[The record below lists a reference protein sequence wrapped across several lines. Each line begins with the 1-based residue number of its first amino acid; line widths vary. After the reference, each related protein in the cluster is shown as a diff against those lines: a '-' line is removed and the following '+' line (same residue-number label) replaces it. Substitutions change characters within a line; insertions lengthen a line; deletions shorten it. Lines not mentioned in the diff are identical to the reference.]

1 MSQSDK
7 SIHGMSS
14 KVASEAKKRG
24 HARER
29 ERVEN
34 LLKRGILS
42 EILGGMIKP
51 DIKRHDGLLESI
63 KGGKKTQWF
72 LFGSN
77 NVNECEYF
85 TKEEKQIFSKYANC
99 WTTPNPYSEHMK
111 DVISKDP
118 KKWVSFFMGID
129 KFDLMVIKDYRDGKW
144 YEFDSEEFLDKLMN
158 EVTEIYSTGTKVV
171 FKGGGSHI
179 WTNQPLRKNGVILME
194 LDRRQS
200 KKLSLFHSPLDRI
213 IDCVTK

>member
-1 MSQSDK
+1 MSQTDK

-14 KVASEAKKRG
+14 KDASKAKKRG

-34 LLKRGILS
+34 LLKQGIVS
-42 EILGGMIKP
+42 EILGGIIKP
-51 DIKRHDGLLESI
+51 DIKRHDGLLESV

-72 LFGSN
+72 LFSSN
-77 NVNECEYF
+77 NVNQYKHF
-85 TKEEKQIFSKYANC
+85 TKEEKQTFSKYGNC
-99 WTTPNPYSEHMK
+99 WTTPNPYSEDMK
-111 DVISKDP
+111 GVISKHP
-118 KKWVSFFMGID
+118 KKWVTFFMGID

-144 YEFDSEEFLDKLMN
+144 YEFDSEVFLDKLMS

-171 FKGGGSHI
+171 FKGGGAHI
-179 WTNQPLRKNGVILME
+179 WPNQPRRKNGVILME
-194 LDRRQS
+194 LDRRKS
-200 KKLSLFHSPLDRI
+200 KKLSLFHSQLDRI